1 MPYFV
6 GILRGIGDIFL
17 PYCPQ
22 ILFLLEVSFM
32 GIFEPHKSP
41 VQKGKKKKNNS
52 LLPYNWGK
60 LNQQIQSFNMPKVTS
75 RIQNNNIPT

>member
-22 ILFLLEVSFM
+22 ILSLLEVSFM

-41 VQKGKKKKNNS
+41 VQKGKFSYK
-52 LLPYNWGK
+52 
-60 LNQQIQSFNMPKVTS
+60 
-75 RIQNNNIPT
+75 

>member
-1 MPYFV
+1 MDKIILKTWISKRMSYFV

-41 VQKGKKKKNNS
+41 VQKGKFSYK
-52 LLPYNWGK
+52 
-60 LNQQIQSFNMPKVTS
+60 
-75 RIQNNNIPT
+75 

>member
-22 ILFLLEVSFM
+22 ILSLLVVSFM

-41 VQKGKKKKNNS
+41 FQKGKFFYK
-52 LLPYNWGK
+52 
-60 LNQQIQSFNMPKVTS
+60 
-75 RIQNNNIPT
+75 

>member
-1 MPYFV
+1 MSYFV

-41 VQKGKKKKNNS
+41 VQKGKFS
-52 LLPYNWGK
+52 YIYIYIYIWEGINWTK
-60 LNQQIQSFNMPKVTS
+60 AVDKTI
-75 RIQNNNIPT
+75 